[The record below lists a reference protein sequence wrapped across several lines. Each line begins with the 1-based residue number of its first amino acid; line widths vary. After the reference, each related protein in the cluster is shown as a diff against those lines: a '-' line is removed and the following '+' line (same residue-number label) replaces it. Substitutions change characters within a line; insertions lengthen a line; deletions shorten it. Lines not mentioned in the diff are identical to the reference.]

1 MELATAAATAND
13 TATMARPLGGEPVDV
28 AMAAAKTEAVSR
40 PTYTYPIVA
49 VCRLSS
55 SLPMS
60 AEAERNPA
68 QAGEALAADIAG
80 RAGRRDASGAIA
92 LAAAMSA
99 SRTQYRRVNTL
110 MSMAPFFFLAVLRFF
125 AIDVCEKC
133 VKREEKNT
141 AR

>member
-99 SRTQYRRVNTL
+99 SRTQYRRVHTL
-110 MSMAPFFFLAVLRFF
+110 MATAFFFLAVLFLF
-125 AIDVCEKC
+125 W
-133 VKREEKNT
+133 
-141 AR
+141 